1 MMLRLLEGSTEAVAR
16 SQFNIKAR
24 DDFFALRR
32 VVFGD
37 GPVGLRI
44 DLVEEVNERSMG
56 IFLGIE
62 GGLDTERGID
72 GDGWFVGVGGVADGV
87 GDETTLVL
95 VWRNEIRLADVGGD
109 IDTSAFVG
117 IVKNYEWPFF
127 GNGKAAAKFGCA
139 GRRLDVSHPA
149 DVLEAVGAA
158 AVVAADDRVV
168 GNGMEIGAGNA
179 EIDFGSLWIVG
190 PASGEIFLAFE
201 M

>member
-16 SQFNIKAR
+16 SQFNIKDR

-62 GGLDTERGID
+62 GGLETERGID
-72 GDGWFVGVGGVADGV
+72 GDGWVVGVGGVAEGV

-95 VWRNEIRLADVGGD
+95 VWRNEIRLADV
-109 IDTSAFVG
+109 
-117 IVKNYEWPFF
+117 
-127 GNGKAAAKFGCA
+127 
-139 GRRLDVSHPA
+139 
-149 DVLEAVGAA
+149 
-158 AVVAADDRVV
+158 
-168 GNGMEIGAGNA
+168 
-179 EIDFGSLWIVG
+179 
-190 PASGEIFLAFE
+190 
-201 M
+201 